1 MSGMEHPTSSKN
13 VWTGAL
19 VDAPVVLY
27 FLSFFINNHERRSRL
42 GCGKRLSFA
51 VTSAT
56 AAMTAICK
64 KLLRSFDCSSQ
75 HIRKN
80 KRLVVSV
87 CFFLVPSPSTLV
99 LFGFILPHERNVHM
113 DTNHPAFSIEKSIEG
128 NVHTR
133 TAAWAKKNPRRL
145 DEDDVDSTRRLISTT
160 PPPSR
165 HPLQTLAL
173 VIASTT
179 TTMTTTTTTTAT
191 AMSTLLMSTAVM
203 SIATAAA
210 TAAARRKATTAAKQL
225 TAQKPKRLANAAKLA
240 WNKFR
245 MDPKVQN
252 VPDLRQY
259 MDGVQMHVDALE
271 D

>member
-1 MSGMEHPTSSKN
+1 MISTVVFPRNNSTTSTDRRHPIDQEHPLSNPTSSAN
-13 VWTGAL
+13 
-19 VDAPVVLY
+19 
-27 FLSFFINNHERRSRL
+27 
-42 GCGKRLSFA
+42 
-51 VTSAT
+51 
-56 AAMTAICK
+56 
-64 KLLRSFDCSSQ
+64 
-75 HIRKN
+75 
-80 KRLVVSV
+80 
-87 CFFLVPSPSTLV
+87 
-99 LFGFILPHERNVHM
+99 
-113 DTNHPAFSIEKSIEG
+113 
-128 NVHTR
+128 TR
-133 TAAWAKKNPRRL
+133 HPRRL

-210 TAAARRKATTAAKQL
+210 SAAARRKATTAAKQL

-259 MDGVQMHVDALE
+259 MGACGCSGGLRGLHKSPSHDHEGGTAAICQKKGLAHQLWLGSQDARKT
-271 D
+271 